1 MWFRQVVGVLY
12 PGFIVPFCFF
22 PSPKKVSRACTW
34 CACCK
39 IFGDDEEE
47 GWPGEHVY
55 FLQDVFLVSFFS
67 FFFICLRHSVI
78 CIVGQLELD
87 RAFHRREFVS
97 FLYAQRRAW
106 RGCGS
111 AASYLSHHT
120 HCLFFS
126 CFVEGRW
133 WLGGG
138 GGRGF
143 KSSNQFNFYLLA
155 ICWDGEFLCTS
166 LLYYTFFLSWLVWI
180 MDCRYFCGLLF
191 SYTRCV
197 GCMSCLFTTSH
208 SRCFNGL
215 DDEKNLPLLFLYTLM
230 IMITSFL
237 CYSQ

>member
-138 GGRGF
+138 GVGVLRV
-143 KSSNQFNFYLLA
+143 A
-155 ICWDGEFLCTS
+155 ISLISTFWLFAGMVNS
-166 LLYYTFFLSWLVWI
+166 YVLLYFIIPFFSLGWFGLWTVVTFVVFYFLTLVVLVACPVSSPHLTRDVLTALMTRKISPCFFYT
-180 MDCRYFCGLLF
+180 
-191 SYTRCV
+191 
-197 GCMSCLFTTSH
+197 H
-208 SRCFNGL
+208 
-215 DDEKNLPLLFLYTLM
+215 
-230 IMITSFL
+230 
-237 CYSQ
+237 